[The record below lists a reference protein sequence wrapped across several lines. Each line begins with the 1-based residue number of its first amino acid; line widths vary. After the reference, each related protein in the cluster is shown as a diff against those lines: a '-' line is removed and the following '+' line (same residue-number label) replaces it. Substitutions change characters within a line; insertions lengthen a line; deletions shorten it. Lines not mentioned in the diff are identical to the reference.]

1 MYTCTLNV
9 ISVISLKI
17 RHHCFGKGIF
27 HNEILDA
34 KQKNFSQDNVF

>member
-17 RHHCFGKGIF
+17 RHCFGKGIF
-27 HNEILDA
+27 HNEILEA